1 MGEREMV
8 SPPPLRNAEMPVFD
22 DIGPMVRGWLL
33 DGQGGGRQ
41 VTWQDVL
48 QWTPADGVLW
58 AHLDRQH
65 PETRRWLR
73 EDSGLDELVVEA
85 VLAEETR
92 PRAQG
97 HGDCALVNLRGINQN
112 PGEDPDDMV
121 SLRMWFE
128 PSRVLTFRRLPVMA
142 VRDMHFALEA
152 GRGPESVGDLLCDI
166 AEYMVD
172 GIEPVVNTLEEIVDE
187 LEEQQLIRHRRRFR
201 SPLSDDPAADHVLEV
216 RSQAANLRRYIA
228 PQKDALNQAYNL
240 TVGWIDPMHQRR
252 LREVA
257 DVVQRQVE
265 VMEAIREHALILSD
279 RIEHRMDARLNRT
292 MFVLSAVAAVFMPL
306 TVLTGMMGM
315 NVGGIPFAEH
325 RHGFLLTSVIML
337 LVLAAILWV
346 FKRLRWL

>member
-1 MGEREMV
+1 MV
-8 SPPPLRNAEMPVFD
+8 TPPPLRNAEMPVFD
-22 DIGPMVRGWLL
+22 DVGPMVRGWLL
-33 DGQGGGRQ
+33 DGKGGGRQ
-41 VTWQDVL
+41 VSWQEVLTWRPEQG
-48 QWTPADGVLW
+48 PLW

-73 EDSGLDELVVEA
+73 EASGLDELVWEA

-128 PSRVLTFRRLPVMA
+128 PMRILTFRRLPVMA
-142 VRDMHFALEA
+142 VRDLHFALEA
-152 GRGPESVGDLLCDI
+152 GRGPTGVGDLLCEI

-172 GIEPVVNTLEEIVDE
+172 GIEPVVNTLEEVVDE
-187 LEEQQLIRHRRRFR
+187 LEEQQLARHRRRFR

-228 PQKDALNQAYNL
+228 PQKDALNQACNL
-240 TVGWIDPMHQRR
+240 SLPWITPLHQRR
-252 LREVA
+252 LREVS
-257 DVVQRQVE
+257 DIVQRQVE
-265 VMEAIREHALILSD
+265 VLEAIREHALILSD

-315 NVGGIPFAEH
+315 NVGGIPFAESP
-325 RHGFLLTSVIML
+325 HGFLYSSIVMG
-337 LVLAAILWV
+337 LVLAVILWA
-346 FKRLRWL
+346 FKKLGWL

>member
-1 MGEREMV
+1 MV
-8 SPPPLRNAEMPVFD
+8 SPLPLRNADVPVFD
-22 DIGPMVRGWLL
+22 DAGPMVRAWLL
-33 DGQGGGRQ
+33 DGRGGGRQ
-41 VTWQDVL
+41 LDWREVTA
-48 QWTPADGVLW
+48 WTPDQGPLW
-58 AHLDRQH
+58 VHLDRQH

-92 PRAQG
+92 PRAQT
-97 HGDCALVNLRGINQN
+97 HGQCALVNLRGINQN

-128 PSRVLTFRRLPVMA
+128 PARVLTFRRLPVMA
-142 VRDMHFALEA
+142 VRDLHFQLGA
-152 GRGPESVGDLLCDI
+152 GRGPTNIGDLLCDI
-166 AEYMVD
+166 AEIMVD

-187 LEEQQLIRHRRRFR
+187 LEEQQMARHRRRGR
-201 SPLSDDPAADHVLEV
+201 SPLAEDPAADHVLEV

-228 PQKDALNQAYNL
+228 PQKDALNQACNL
-240 TVGWIDPMHQRR
+240 SVPWVDTMHRRR

-257 DVVQRQVE
+257 DIVQRQVE
-265 VMEAIREHALILSD
+265 VLEAIREHALILSD

-325 RHGFLLTSVIML
+325 DHGFLLTSVVMAA
-337 LVLAAILWV
+337 VLGLILWA
-346 FKRLRWL
+346 FRKLGWL